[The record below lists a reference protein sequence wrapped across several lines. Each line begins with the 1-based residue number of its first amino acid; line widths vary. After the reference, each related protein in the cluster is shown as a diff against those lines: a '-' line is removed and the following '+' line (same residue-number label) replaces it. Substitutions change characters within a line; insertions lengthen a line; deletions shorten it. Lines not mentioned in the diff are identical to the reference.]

1 MAMRIHQTCRKRRA
15 ANSKFKTAP
24 VTLLKNAKTPFA

>member
-15 ANSKFKTAP
+15 ANSKFTTAP
-24 VTLLKNAKTPFA
+24 VTLLK